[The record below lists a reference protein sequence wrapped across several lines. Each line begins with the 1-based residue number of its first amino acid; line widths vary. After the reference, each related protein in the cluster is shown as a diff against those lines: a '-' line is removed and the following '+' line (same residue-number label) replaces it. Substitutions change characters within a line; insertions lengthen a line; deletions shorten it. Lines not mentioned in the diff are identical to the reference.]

1 MPAADA
7 AIGPVEYR
15 GRKEQ
20 EEAAP
25 VTDETGFRTEKDT
38 LGEVKVPAAA
48 LYGAQTQ
55 RARENFPIS
64 GLPPQQDY
72 VWGMVIIKK
81 AAALAN
87 MGTGRLDKAIG
98 EAIVAA
104 ADEALEG
111 KLDEH
116 FVIDPWQA
124 GAGTSHNMNV
134 NEVLANRA
142 SEILGGSRGE
152 ERKVHPND
160 DVNMAQSS
168 NDTNPC
174 AVRLGA
180 LRIVPGLVTA
190 LEGLR
195 DALDDKAREF
205 DGIVKSARTHLQDA
219 VPIRLGQEFSGYAAA
234 IDKAIERVRV
244 AAATLQELNIGATA
258 AGTGIN
264 AEVAYIDAVVEH
276 LRELTGFDVT
286 RGENFFRLTQ
296 SGADMAY
303 LSSAIRNAAV
313 EISRIASD
321 LRLLASGPRT
331 GIAEI
336 ILPPVQPGSS
346 IMPGK
351 VNPSMAEMMNMV
363 CFQVIGFDDVCT
375 LAAHGGQLD
384 LNVFWPSF
392 AFNLLFGIRIFT
404 NGINAFTERCVV
416 GIKADEERCRELMEQ
431 SLMLCTALTDY
442 IGYEDAAK
450 LAKKAFEERKTI
462 REVVLQQGLMDAD
475 QLDKV
480 LDAMPM
486 TEPGVPGR

>member
-1 MPAADA
+1 M
-7 AIGPVEYR
+7 
-15 GRKEQ
+15 
-20 EEAAP
+20 
-25 VTDETGFRTEKDT
+25 TDFRIEKDT
-38 LGEVKVPAAA
+38 LGEVKVPADA

-64 GLPPQQDY
+64 GFPPQPDY
-72 VWGMVIIKK
+72 VWGMVMIKK

-87 MGTGRLDKAIG
+87 METGRLDRRIG

-104 ADEALEG
+104 ADEALAG
-111 KLDEH
+111 KHDDH

-142 SEILGGSRGE
+142 TQLVGGSIDAD
-152 ERKVHPND
+152 RKVHPND
-160 DVNMAQSS
+160 HVNMAQSS
-168 NDTNPC
+168 NDTNPT

-180 LRIVPGLVTA
+180 LRLLPGLLESLRGLEEA
-190 LEGLR
+190 LAR
-195 DALDDKAREF
+195 KAEQF
-205 DGIVKSARTHLQDA
+205 DGVVKSARTHLQDA

-234 IDKAIERVRV
+234 VGKATERVRD
-244 AAATLQELNIGATA
+244 AGATLEELNIGATA

-264 AEVAYIDAVVEH
+264 AEPDYIDAMISH
-276 LRELTGFDVT
+276 LSELTGFDLR

-296 SGADMAY
+296 SGADMAH

-321 LRLLASGPRT
+321 IRLLSSGPRT
-331 GIAEI
+331 AIAEI
-336 ILPPVQPGSS
+336 VLPAVQPGSS

-363 CFQVIGFDDVCT
+363 CFQVIGCDEVCS

-392 AFNLLFGIRIFT
+392 GFNLLFAMTILR
-404 NGINAFTERCVV
+404 NGLNAFTDRCIS
-416 GIKADEERCRELMEQ
+416 GIEADEERSRQLMEQ

-442 IGYEDAAK
+442 IGYEEAAK
-450 LAKKAFEERKTI
+450 VAKEAWAERKTI
-462 REVVLQQGLMDAD
+462 RDVVLAHGLMDEA

-480 LDAMPM
+480 LDALPM

>member
-1 MPAADA
+1 MSD
-7 AIGPVEYR
+7 
-15 GRKEQ
+15 
-20 EEAAP
+20 
-25 VTDETGFRTEKDT
+25 FRIEKDT
-38 LGEVKVPAAA
+38 LGDVRVPANA

-64 GLPPQQDY
+64 GMSPQPDY
-72 VWGMVIIKK
+72 VWGMVMIKK

-87 MGTGRLDKAIG
+87 MDTGRLDEEIG
-98 EAIVAA
+98 GAIVAA
-104 ADEALEG
+104 ADEVLDG
-111 KLDEH
+111 RHDEH

-124 GAGTSHNMNV
+124 GAGTSHNMNA

-142 SEILGGSRGE
+142 SELLGGSRGQ

-160 DVNMAQSS
+160 DVNLSQSS
-168 NDTNPC
+168 NDTNPT

-180 LRIVPGLVTA
+180 LRLLPGLLEA

-195 DALDDKAREF
+195 SSLAGKAEEF
-205 DGIVKSARTHLQDA
+205 DDVVKPARTHLQDA

-234 IDKAIERVRV
+234 IEKAIETVRD
-244 AAATLQELNIGATA
+244 AGARLGELPIGGTA

-264 AEVAYIDAVVEH
+264 AEPEYVDAIVEH
-276 LRELTGFDVT
+276 LARLTGFDL
-286 RGENFFRLTQ
+286 RKGENFFRLTQ
-296 SGADMAY
+296 SGADMAHM
-303 LSSAIRNAAV
+303 SSAVRNAAV

-331 GIAEI
+331 AIAEI

-363 CFQVIGFDDVCT
+363 CFQVIGCDEVCS

-384 LNVFWPSF
+384 LNVFWPTF
-392 AFNLLFGIRIFT
+392 GFNLLFAMTILR
-404 NGINAFTERCVV
+404 NGVVAFTERCVA
-416 GIKADEERCRELMEQ
+416 GIEVDRERCRELVEQ

-450 LAKKAFEERKTI
+450 LAKEAYETRQTI
-462 REVVLQQGLMDAD
+462 REVVLAHAIMDED

-480 LDAMPM
+480 LDARPM
-486 TEPGVPGR
+486 TEPGVPGRK

>member
-1 MPAADA
+1 M
-7 AIGPVEYR
+7 
-15 GRKEQ
+15 
-20 EEAAP
+20 
-25 VTDETGFRTEKDT
+25 TDETGFRMEKDT
-38 LGEVKVPAAA
+38 LGEVRVPEWA

-55 RARENFPIS
+55 RAYENFRIS
-64 GLPPQQDY
+64 GLPPQADY
-72 VWGMVIIKK
+72 VWGMVMIKK

-87 MGTGRLDKAIG
+87 MDTGRLDRAIG
-98 EAIVAA
+98 EAIVQA
-104 ADEALEG
+104 ADEALAG

-142 SEILGGSRGE
+142 SEILGGDRGAG
-152 ERKVHPND
+152 RKVHPND

-168 NDTNPC
+168 NDTNPT

-180 LRIVPGLVTA
+180 LRVVPGLLATLDGLASA
-190 LEGLR
+190 LS
-195 DALDDKAREF
+195 DKANEF
-205 DGIVKSARTHLQDA
+205 DGIVKSSRTHLQDA

-234 IDKAIERVRV
+234 VQKASERVRT
-244 AAATLQELNIGATA
+244 AAVTLEELGIGATA

-264 AEVAYIDAVVEH
+264 AEVAYIDGVVEH
-276 LRELTGFDVT
+276 LRSLTGFEL
-286 RGENFFRLTQ
+286 RKGENFFRLTQ

-303 LSSAIRNAAV
+303 LSSAVRNAAV
-313 EISRIASD
+313 EVSRIASD
-321 LRLLASGPRT
+321 FRLLASGPRT

-363 CFQVIGFDDVCT
+363 CFQVIGFDEVCS

-392 AFNLLFGIRIFT
+392 AFNLLFGMRIFT
-404 NGINAFTERCVV
+404 NGLVAFTERCVEGV
-416 GIKADEERCRELMEQ
+416 EADEERCRELMEQ

-442 IGYEDAAK
+442 IGYEEAAK
-450 LAKKAFEERKTI
+450 LAKEAYAERKTI
-462 REVVLQQGLMDAD
+462 REVALEHDVLPAE

-480 LDAMPM
+480 LDGMPM
-486 TEPGVPGR
+486 TEPGVPGRS